1 MKRIGWS
8 VMVVLLS
15 LLLCLGMTGC
25 ETEET
30 PQEDHAA
37 FSVTYRGT
45 TLEIGK
51 KAESALAALGE
62 PVNKK
67 EIGDCGGLGAQV
79 RYDYSSLILYVLES
93 KDGSVI
99 DQITLTDDLVTTEK
113 GICIGDSR
121 EKVLEA
127 YGDLIQSRGEDRL
140 VYIEG
145 QKQLTFEVEDGKVT
159 AIDLM
164 QVTQ

>member
-15 LLLCLGMTGC
+15 ALLCFGLAGC
-25 ETEET
+25 EKEE
-30 PQEDHAA
+30 PAEESGA
-37 FSVTYRGT
+37 FSVSYRGT

-51 KAESALAALGE
+51 EAEDALKALGE
-62 PVNKK
+62 PTNKK

-93 KDGSVI
+93 KDGAVI
-99 DQITLTDDLVTTEK
+99 DQITLTDDLVSTEK
-113 GICIGDSR
+113 GICIGDSQ
-121 EKVLEA
+121 EKVKEA
-127 YGDLIQSRGEDRL
+127 YGDALQSDGDRL
-140 VYIEG
+140 FYTSG
-145 QKQLTFEVEDGKVT
+145 KNRLTFEVKDGKVSG
-159 AIDLM
+159 IDLM